1 MERITGTID
10 GMDHQV
16 QHFER
21 ARFEAHP
28 ENAAPYNVL
37 LGQFGRS
44 ICARTGNQVVA
55 LCSTGTLRTDLLM
68 MARAGGR
75 DGNIHLINTS
85 NVSCSLN
92 GALQVEL
99 LDQYGAPL
107 PVTITGPQG
116 VTRTVAIAVAGRGQ
130 MISVP
135 VCWTN
140 YCGTDPGRV
149 SKRLTLPDG
158 GQVRVTNSV
167 SVPPCL
173 GETQPPTPLMRALR
187 VARKE
192 KWSRISCRATYPW
205 LLRPR
210 PYAPCSVFSMVVVI
224 AVILRPN

>member
-1 MERITGTID
+1 
-10 GMDHQV
+10 
-16 QHFER
+16 
-21 ARFEAHP
+21 
-28 ENAAPYNVL
+28 
-37 LGQFGRS
+37 
-44 ICARTGNQVVA
+44 
-55 LCSTGTLRTDLLM
+55 M

-99 LDQYGAPL
+99 LDQHGAPL

-173 GETQPPTPLMRALR
+173 GETQPPNSTYEDFASGPQGEMVANIVPGHLPLATAAPPLRA
-187 VARKE
+187 
-192 KWSRISCRATYPW
+192 
-205 LLRPR
+205 
-210 PYAPCSVFSMVVVI
+210 M
-224 AVILRPN
+224 